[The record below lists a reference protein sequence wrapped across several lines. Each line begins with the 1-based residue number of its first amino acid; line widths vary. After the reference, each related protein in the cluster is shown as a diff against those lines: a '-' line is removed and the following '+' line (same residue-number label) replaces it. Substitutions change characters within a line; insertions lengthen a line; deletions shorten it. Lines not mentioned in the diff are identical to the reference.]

1 MQALHHLTLID
12 AQRSEFARGEVQVQH
27 FVLLADHFDLAQS
40 RYAANFHARL
50 FHVVAQLTQ
59 GQAVGGEGV
68 DRAED
73 VTELVVE
80 RRPLYALR
88 ELVFD
93 VVDLLAHLVPDF
105 RDVLGT
111 GGVAQVHIHRGLT
124 GARVAFHIV
133 EGVELFELFLDPVGD
148 LLEGFLLGR
157 PRPFTLDHHGLDG
170 ERRVFFA
177 PQVEV
182 REHTHQQC
190 DEHQI
195 PDERLMLEGPFREV
209 ERPFH

>member
-27 FVLLADHFDLAQS
+27 FVLLADHFDLAQP
-40 RYAANFHARL
+40 RHAANFHAGL
-50 FHVVAQLTQ
+50 FHVVAQLTH

-111 GGVAQVHIHRGLT
+111 GGVAQVHVHRRFA
-124 GARVAFHIV
+124 GARVAFHVV

-157 PRPFTLDHHGLDG
+157 PRPFALDHHGFDG

-177 PQVEV
+177 PQVEI
-182 REHTHQQC
+182 REHTHQQR